1 MPVWFRCAVDE
12 LTRERYPEIP
22 WWESR
27 TKPSP
32 PPPSPGRPRLRHEDP
47 PWVIAER
54 RAVLCADLPA
64 WLVDDR
70 RLIAA
75 IRTVA

>member
-1 MPVWFRCAVDE
+1 VDE

-32 PPPSPGRPRLRHEDP
+32 PPRIRVRYDDP
-47 PWVIAER
+47 PEVIAAR
-54 RAVLCADLPA
+54 RAVLCADLPS
-64 WLVDDR
+64 WMVVDR